1 MCDKTTVQVNDKRL
15 VVRAKERLHGL
26 RRNV

>member
-15 VVRAKERLHGL
+15 VVRAKERLQGL